1 MRRFYPGCS
10 TASNVTATGTCWF
23 VYRKSGRVFDAFCFG
38 FNPVSCK
45 MILQNEHRT
54 STSCSVQIFFA
65 VLLFSS
71 FVSGKFRLLIDFGPG
86 LAEVNKFIWEN
97 DENRLENS
105 GTGVTMFN

>member
-1 MRRFYPGCS
+1 MSIERQ
-10 TASNVTATGTCWF
+10 
-23 VYRKSGRVFDAFCFG
+23 RV
-38 FNPVSCK
+38 VRS
-45 MILQNEHRT
+45 R
-54 STSCSVQIFFA
+54 SFFA